1 MDTPHGSKKIAFD
14 LDLDRLITEH
24 EAAAFVGYTIRA
36 LQNWRVRGGG
46 PKFVRVSSRSVRYRP
61 RELIEWAESRLRAST
76 SDTPG
81 G

>member
-1 MDTPHGSKKIAFD
+1 MDIPLASKKRTFD
-14 LDLDRLITEH
+14 FDLDRLITEH
-24 EAAAFVGYTIRA
+24 EAAAFIGYTIRT

-61 RELIEWAESRLRAST
+61 RELIEWADSRLRAST
-76 SDTPG
+76 SDPSG